1 MARSE
6 KTMQLANFN
15 ITFGDSN
22 EPLLNHFEDYLYP
35 AMRANLN
42 HKTGKS
48 TYYFD
53 DVKLKCIHGSYV
65 LTGLFVKDTT
75 YQIRTVVEDNKL
87 VERSNSI
94 PTAPYSRFI
103 VFLDCHRMVLVKN
116 EGASPTARN
125 MQTTLIK
132 VMKEYRRLIKKDA
145 DKNADIQ
152 ELPVPFVSIV
162 LMPMAE
168 DIRATLMSFEKI
180 KSVTLHFF
188 PLNNDLDSS
197 DLLKAAR
204 EQMNKVGSK
213 SGKTIFNSP
222 KSVNGAVEMIDSC
235 THSGL
240 ASVTVKGE
248 MEDGALV
255 TIKDNDYNST
265 CAIPIAGNVASSDD
279 GKIVD
284 YVRSSNRLS
293 VPSVENSRLYRSKIS
308 VFVELCGEKG
318 DSLSGR

>member
-6 KTMQLANFN
+6 KTLQLANFN

-125 MQTTLIK
+125 MQTTLIE
-132 VMKEYRRLIKKDA
+132 VMKKYRRLIKKEA

-162 LMPMAE
+162 LMPMLE
-168 DIRATLMSFEKI
+168 DIRSALMSFEKI
-180 KSVTLHFF
+180 KSITLRFF
-188 PLNNDLDSS
+188 PLNNDLDSF
-197 DLLKAAR
+197 DLLKMAR
-204 EQMNKVGSK
+204 AQMEKVGSK
-213 SGKTIFNSP
+213 SGRAIFNSP

-240 ASVTVKGE
+240 ASVTVRGE
-248 MEDGALV
+248 MEDGSLR
-255 TIKDNDYNST
+255 TIQDNDYNST
-265 CAIPIAGNVASSDD
+265 SAIPINGNVSPNDD
-279 GKIVD
+279 SKIVD
-284 YVRSSNRLS
+284 FVRSTNRLLP
-293 VPSVENSRLYRSKIS
+293 PSEDNSRLYQSKIKL
-308 VFVELCGEKG
+308 FIELCEERG
-318 DSLSGR
+318 SSSGR